1 MLSAG
6 VHGILP
12 HYARQLSDAAAS
24 ICKCLKQCLEAHS
37 GSPGHLPHSNKR
49 VKLTHNSSPSEQHQ
63 QAQETESDT
72 VVQQQWQQ
80 TESGTAVQ
88 QQWQQKQA
96 DLTEPRATGQQ
107 QQQQQQPDGI
117 QHQTPEQLS
126 QQSTLQPNPSQQL
139 DNQQQHQH
147 QQQPPQHP
155 RQQQQQQQQASS
167 QQMHRLADSVGTTHK
182 EGQLSTHELNRAEPT
197 QGVSLGNVAA
207 AAGSQDGAKDSE
219 QQETLVPD
227 HRFLGDLPSE
237 GQNTATA
244 AEGGAEA
251 DGIWQVLAAVAVTH
265 HQDLHEKLVEQCRE
279 EDMHEAAGLKLA
291 DREDFEQ
298 LASMA
303 DFGASNLA
311 LAGPLVVPC

>member
-1 MLSAG
+1 
-6 VHGILP
+6 
-12 HYARQLSDAAAS
+12 
-24 ICKCLKQCLEAHS
+24 
-37 GSPGHLPHSNKR
+37 
-49 VKLTHNSSPSEQHQ
+49 
-63 QAQETESDT
+63 
-72 VVQQQWQQ
+72 
-80 TESGTAVQ
+80 
-88 QQWQQKQA
+88 
-96 DLTEPRATGQQ
+96 
-107 QQQQQQPDGI
+107 
-117 QHQTPEQLS
+117 
-126 QQSTLQPNPSQQL
+126 
-139 DNQQQHQH
+139 
-147 QQQPPQHP
+147 
-155 RQQQQQQQQASS
+155 
-167 QQMHRLADSVGTTHK
+167 MHRLADSVGTTHK